1 MGIGIGFGSLAAGYL
16 SGGKI
21 EYGLVPL
28 GALGMMLFSLMVSR
42 AGLTI
47 WHVRAGLALLG
58 FFGGFYAVPLGAL
71 IQFRPRPETKGGVIA
86 AANLLSF
93 VGIFAA
99 AGRL

>member
-1 MGIGIGFGSLAAGYL
+1 MNLPRPLVVGLLIVIPAVLRGLQV
-16 SGGKI
+16 
-21 EYGLVPL
+21 EWHLVPI

-71 IQFRPRPETKGGVIA
+71 IQFRPRPETKGGIIA
-86 AANLLSF
+86 AVCALVS
-93 VGIFAA
+93 
-99 AGRL
+99 